1 MRSTEGSSR
10 LDSLDERI
18 RRVEDILA
26 IGQLR
31 AKYCSYLDAGRW
43 HAVAALFT
51 EDGEFHGIGSAVGR
65 EQLADFYARVRR
77 ESIEAWW
84 HFSSN
89 ETVELD
95 GDRATGQTYLD
106 QPCVID
112 GVAYASAGRYHDE
125 FVRVDGEW
133 FFAKRTVTFFYFVPL
148 AEGWQPGHIV
158 PERAR
163 QALDAMYRDA

>member
-1 MRSTEGSSR
+1 MEALEER
-10 LDSLDERI
+10 L

-31 AKYCSYLDAGRW
+31 AKYCKYLDVGDWDAL
-43 HAVAALFT
+43 VELFT
-51 EDGEFHGIGSAVGR
+51 PDGEFHGIGSAAGR
-65 EQLADFYARVRR
+65 AELKEFYARMRR

-95 GDRATGQTYLD
+95 GDRATGETYLD
-106 QPCVID
+106 QPCVLD
-112 GVAYASAGRYHDE
+112 GVAYASAGRYRDE
-125 FVRVDGEW
+125 MVRQDGQW
-133 FFAKRTVTFFYFVPL
+133 RFAKRTVTFFYFVPL
-148 AEGWQPGHIV
+148 AEGWRPGHIV

-163 QALDAMYRDA
+163 AALDAMYR